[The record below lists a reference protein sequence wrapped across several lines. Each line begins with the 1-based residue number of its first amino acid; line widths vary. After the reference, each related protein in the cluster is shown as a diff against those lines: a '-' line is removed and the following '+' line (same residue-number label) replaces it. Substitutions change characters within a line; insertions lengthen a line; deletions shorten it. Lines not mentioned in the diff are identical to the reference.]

1 MVAKSIVDIDVND
14 DKFVAF
20 MERFREYQS
29 ALDDL
34 PEAWRVAAVGI
45 GESSKQTE
53 KAKGEAKELGAEFN
67 AVAEAILTINSGI
80 DRLNTNLEDSNKKQD
95 EFNKKAGQ
103 GQGFINQAKKDAKE
117 LAGHIKESTAS
128 LLSWGGIVGIFTG
141 VLGVGGLFGIN
152 RLAATTGAQR
162 FTSLGL
168 GTSIGAL
175 DSTAINYQKALGN
188 PAGTLGAIRDSQMD
202 LSKRWTFQAMGI
214 NNPDQDPAKLLP
226 QMIRNAR
233 DIFVKSGSTL
243 QGANAYGLTNFFTL
257 DDLNRF
263 KNMSDEEITAM
274 EKRAQQD
281 ARMLQITDQQAR
293 QWQDFNIQLDYSSQ
307 SIRNTF
313 VRGLGP
319 LTPQL
324 SKLSDALAGAIDT
337 VLKSPE
343 LGKWI
348 DALAGGIERFGNYL
362 ASPEFTKD
370 VDDFMDGL
378 RRLGQSVG
386 RVIDLFTGKT
396 SVSEFMGGEAPLA
409 DDPSKSPSENMNDR
423 YRRYEAQQKSKPYD
437 QYFLDAA
444 KKYNVDPRWLKAIT
458 AGESSWDQNA
468 VSKAGAKGL
477 MQVMPGNF
485 LPGENPFDPHDNIMA
500 GARVF
505 SWAMQS
511 ANGDLEEALRY
522 YNGGSRRGSAENM
535 AYPGRIMEKY
545 AEMYGAPKSNDATGV
560 DSSEIAKNTSKTN
573 QLLQQIVDG
582 KGGRGGSGD
591 VVIYNN
597 TGGNAVVTS
606 AQLGAR

>member
-29 ALDDL
+29 ALEDL

-45 GESSKQTE
+45 GEGSKETE

-67 AVAEAILTINSGI
+67 AVAEAILTINSGL
-80 DRLNTNLEDSNKKQD
+80 DRLNNNLDDSKKKQD
-95 EFNKKAGQ
+95 EFNKSARSGK
-103 GQGFINQAKKDAKE
+103 GFISDATKDAKS
-117 LAGHIKESTAS
+117 LAAHIKDATVS
-128 LLSWGGIVGIFTG
+128 LLSWGSIVGVFSG
-141 VLGVGGLFGIN
+141 VLGVGGLFGLN

-188 PAGTLGAIRDSQMD
+188 PTGTLGAIRDSQMD

-233 DIFVKSGSTL
+233 DIFVQNGSTL
-243 QGANAYGLTNFFTL
+243 QGAQAHGLTNFFTL

-263 KNMSDEEITAM
+263 KNMSDEEIAAM

-281 ARMLQITDQQAR
+281 SRMLQITDQQAR
-293 QWQDFNIQLDYSSQ
+293 QWQDFNVQLDYSSQ

-324 SKLSDALAGAIDT
+324 SKLSDALSGAIDT

-348 DALAGGIERFGNYL
+348 DGLASGIEKFGNYL
-362 ASPEFTKD
+362 ASPDFTNDVNQFMTNIREMGVTVDNVIRFLKGETFNDWMKKSEDSANSAAEWVKD
-370 VDDFMDGL
+370 KTGFDPK
-378 RRLGQSVG
+378 SVG
-386 RVIDLFTGKT
+386 PHVWSWLKGVGRFFDDGTVKAVDPTPSNTADKNRTIADRFNNPGNLRWAEGYNSENTRNGKFAVFPTLDEGVLAATKQLQIYGTQGVDTVRGITTKWAPPPKQAGDDNNDTEAYIRHVVKVTGFNENQKLNLNDPQVVAKLI
-396 SVSEFMGGEAPLA
+396 SAMSQKEGAGSRVSE
-409 DDPSKSPSENMNDR
+409 
-423 YRRYEAQQKSKPYD
+423 
-437 QYFLDAA
+437 
-444 KKYNVDPRWLKAIT
+444 
-458 AGESSWDQNA
+458 
-468 VSKAGAKGL
+468 
-477 MQVMPGNF
+477 
-485 LPGENPFDPHDNIMA
+485 
-500 GARVF
+500 
-505 SWAMQS
+505 
-511 ANGDLEEALRY
+511 
-522 YNGGSRRGSAENM
+522 
-535 AYPGRIMEKY
+535 
-545 AEMYGAPKSNDATGV
+545 
-560 DSSEIAKNTSKTN
+560 KTVI
-573 QLLQQIVDG
+573 Q
-582 KGGRGGSGD
+582 
-591 VVIYNN
+591 IYNN
-597 TGGNAVVTS
+597 TGGNAIVS
-606 AQLGAR
+606 GALIAGGQ

>member
-29 ALDDL
+29 ALEDL

-45 GESSKQTE
+45 GEGSKETE

-67 AVAEAILTINSGI
+67 AVAEAILTINSGL
-80 DRLNTNLEDSNKKQD
+80 DRLNNNLDDSKKKQD
-95 EFNKKAGQ
+95 EFNKSARSGK
-103 GQGFINQAKKDAKE
+103 GFISDASKDAKS
-117 LAGHIKESTAS
+117 LAAHIKDATVS
-128 LLSWGGIVGIFTG
+128 LLSWGSIVGVFSG
-141 VLGVGGLFGIN
+141 VLGVGGLFGLN

-188 PAGTLGAIRDSQMD
+188 PTGTLGAIRDSQMD

-233 DIFVKSGSTL
+233 DIFVQNGSTL
-243 QGANAYGLTNFFTL
+243 QGAQAHGLTNFFTL

-293 QWQDFNIQLDYSSQ
+293 QWQDFNVQLDYSSQ

-324 SKLSDALAGAIDT
+324 SKLSDSLSGAIDA

-348 DALAGGIERFGNYL
+348 DGLAGGIEKFGNYL
-362 ASPEFTKD
+362 ASPDFTNDVNQFMTNIREMGVTVDNVVKFLKGETFNDWMKKSEDSANSAADWVKD
-370 VDDFMDGL
+370 KTGFDP
-378 RRLGQSVG
+378 RSVG
-386 RVIDLFTGKT
+386 PTMKEFLAPSWGKIKSAFIYGDLNPVFSTPADISDKSRTIADRFNNPGNLRSAYGYDTHNTKSGKFAVFPTLDEGVLAATKQLQIYGARGINTIDEI
-396 SVSEFMGGEAPLA
+396 SRRWA
-409 DDPSKSPSENMNDR
+409 PSKENDTQEYIRHVVRTTGFNEHQQLNLNDPKVL
-423 YRRYEAQQKSKPYD
+423 AKLISAMASKEG
-437 QYFLDAA
+437 AG
-444 KKYNVDPRWLKAIT
+444 NRVTEGAI
-458 AGESSWDQNA
+458 
-468 VSKAGAKGL
+468 
-477 MQVMPGNF
+477 
-485 LPGENPFDPHDNIMA
+485 I
-500 GARVF
+500 
-505 SWAMQS
+505 
-511 ANGDLEEALRY
+511 
-522 YNGGSRRGSAENM
+522 
-535 AYPGRIMEKY
+535 
-545 AEMYGAPKSNDATGV
+545 
-560 DSSEIAKNTSKTN
+560 
-573 QLLQQIVDG
+573 QIF
-582 KGGRGGSGD
+582 
-591 VVIYNN
+591 NN
-597 TGGNAVVTS
+597 TGGNAIVS
-606 AQLGAR
+606 AAQLGAR

>member
-80 DRLNTNLEDSNKKQD
+80 DRLNTNLEDSKKKQD
-95 EFNKKAGQ
+95 EFNKSTRSAK
-103 GQGFINQAKKDAKE
+103 GFLRDATKDAKS
-117 LAGHIKESTAS
+117 LAGHIKEATAS

-214 NNPDQDPAKLLP
+214 NNPDQDPTKLLP

-233 DIFVKSGSTL
+233 DIFVQSGSTL
-243 QGANAYGLTNFFTL
+243 QGAQAHGLTNFFTL

-293 QWQDFNIQLDYSSQ
+293 QWQDFNVQLDYSSQ

-324 SKLSDALAGAIDT
+324 SKLSDALSGAIDT

-362 ASPEFTKD
+362 ASPEFSTD
-370 VDDFMDGL
+370 VSNFMDKVEKMGNL
-378 RRLGQSVG
+378 IGK
-386 RVIDLFTGKT
+386 VIDWVTGKASIST
-396 SVSEFMGGEAPLA
+396 ADISSGSTMLSPSTIIDPKTGKSYTPGSN
-409 DDPSKSPSENMNDR
+409 DDPHVWGWLKGVRRFFEDGTVKAVDPTPANTSDRNRTIADRFNNPGNLRWAEGYSSENTR
-423 YRRYEAQQKSKPYD
+423 SGKFAVFPT
-437 QYFLDAA
+437 LDEGVLAA
-444 KKYNVDPRWLKAIT
+444 TKQLQMY
-458 AGESSWDQNA
+458 
-468 VSKAGAKGL
+468 GAKGINTVGDIARKWAPSKENNTAEYIRHVVKTTGFNENQKL
-477 MQVMPGNF
+477 NLNDPQVIAK
-485 LPGENPFDPHDNIMA
+485 LISAISQKE
-500 GARVF
+500 GA
-505 SWAMQS
+505 
-511 ANGDLEEALRY
+511 
-522 YNGGSRRGSAENM
+522 GSR
-535 AYPGRIMEKY
+535 
-545 AEMYGAPKSNDATGV
+545 V
-560 DSSEIAKNTSKTN
+560 SESTVI
-573 QLLQQIVDG
+573 Q
-582 KGGRGGSGD
+582 
-591 VVIYNN
+591 IYNN